1 MSVIAVVDDR
11 IINRNF
17 FSRLA
22 RWAEDGVETRSFSN
36 PFDAL
41 EHFRSETPDLL
52 ITDYR
57 MPQMDGAEFT
67 RRFRDLPGC
76 ADIPVMVITAFSDR
90 RFRMRALEAGATDF
104 LQSPVDHSEFQ
115 TRARNLLALRKRQ
128 LAVKSRANVL
138 EQELQNAERL
148 RDEALRDSRER
159 LLQVIDTVPVMI
171 SAVDRA
177 GRCVFVNAYHA
188 AFLGKDAAELTGLP
202 LYQAMYLPEMA
213 DKARVLDMRVFDSG
227 EPLAPYEEEIGDG
240 DGNVRIFLTRK
251 VPLKDNSGE
260 VVNVISTSLDIT
272 ENKRAEAHLYHIAH
286 HDALTSLPNRTLLAE
301 RLDEEIGRNLGSGEE
316 FALHFLDLDRF
327 KGINDALGH
336 TAGDRLLEF
345 VADRLKG
352 CVRDKDIVARLGG
365 DEFAVLQVGIAGT
378 EDALTLARRIIE
390 ELDDPFYING
400 QEVKIGA
407 SIGITTYPADGT
419 SSEALL
425 RNADLAMYR
434 AKAEGG
440 GLYSS
445 FAEGMD
451 QNARQAIALE
461 ADLRR
466 ALGRGE
472 LELHYQPQI
481 RLSDCKVVGVEALLR
496 WRHPERG
503 LVAPA
508 EFLPLAEE
516 SGMIYDIG
524 EWVLNEACQEAMRWT
539 ERGLGDLRIAVNIS
553 PTQFR
558 KQSVAS
564 LAASALASSRLSA
577 ERLEIEITENVL
589 MQGAERVLK
598 DMRDLHRQGVQV
610 AIDDF
615 GTGYSSLAYLKNFKV
630 DRLKIDR
637 CFVRTMETDPR
648 DAAIVNAVVGL
659 GKSLDLHVL
668 AEGVEREQ
676 QVKMLKAAGCDEA
689 QGYLFGKPMTGD
701 AFLAFAKPDCEAS
714 EPVGKGRAAVPGAG
728 D

>member
-22 RWAEDGVETRSFSN
+22 RWTEDDVVTCSFAN
-36 PFDAL
+36 PYDAL

-52 ITDYR
+52 VTDYR
-57 MPQMDGAEFT
+57 MPEMDGAEFT

-104 LQSPVDHSEFQ
+104 LQSPVDHTEFQ

-128 LAVKSRANVL
+128 LAVKSRASVL

-159 LLQVIDTVPVMI
+159 LLQVIDTVQVMI

-177 GRCVFVNAYHA
+177 GKCVFVNAYQAALFGKEASDMTGVSIYRAMHA
-188 AFLGKDAAELTGLP
+188 PDSIE
-202 LYQAMYLPEMA
+202 
-213 DKARVLDMRVFDSG
+213 KARMLDQRVFETG
-227 EPLAPYEEEIGDG
+227 EPLAPYEEELVDHE
-240 DGNVRIFLTRK
+240 GNTRVFLTRK
-251 VPLKDNSGE
+251 VPLKDMAGE
-260 VVNVISTSLDIT
+260 VFNVLSTSLDIT

-286 HDALTSLPNRTLLAE
+286 HDGLTDLPNRVLLAE
-301 RLDEEIGRNLGSGEE
+301 RLDEEIIASHGSDDL

-365 DEFAVLQVGIAGT
+365 DEFAVMQVGIVGP

-390 ELDDPFYING
+390 ELEDPFYING
-400 QEVKIGA
+400 QEVKISA
-407 SIGITTYPADGT
+407 SVGITLYPSDGS

-440 GLYSS
+440 GLFSS

-451 QNARQAIALE
+451 QTARKAIAME

-466 ALGRGE
+466 AMARSE

-481 RLSDCKVVGVEALLR
+481 RLSDRKLIGVEALIR
-496 WRHPERG
+496 WNHPERG
-503 LVAPA
+503 FIGPG

-524 EWVLNEACQEAMRWT
+524 EWVLNEACHEAMRWSD
-539 ERGLGDLRIAVNIS
+539 RGLGDLRIAVNIS

-558 KQSVAS
+558 KQSVSS
-564 LAASALASSRLSA
+564 LARSALASSRLSP
-577 ERLEIEITENVL
+577 ERLEVEITENVL

-598 DMRDLHRQGVQV
+598 DLKDIRSQGVQV

-615 GTGYSSLAYLKNFKV
+615 GTGYSSLAYLKRFKV

-637 CFVRTMETDPR
+637 GFVNTMVSDAS
-648 DAAIVNAVVGL
+648 DAAIVNAVIGL
-659 GKSLDLHVL
+659 GKSLNLQVL
-668 AEGVEREQ
+668 AEGVEKEQ
-676 QVKMLKAAGCDEA
+676 QAVMLKKAGCDEA
-689 QGYLFGKPMTGD
+689 QGYLFGRPMSAEAFVAQFQTAPGD
-701 AFLAFAKPDCEAS
+701 GLEKIGTPEFE
-714 EPVGKGRAAVPGAG
+714 ERT
-728 D
+728 